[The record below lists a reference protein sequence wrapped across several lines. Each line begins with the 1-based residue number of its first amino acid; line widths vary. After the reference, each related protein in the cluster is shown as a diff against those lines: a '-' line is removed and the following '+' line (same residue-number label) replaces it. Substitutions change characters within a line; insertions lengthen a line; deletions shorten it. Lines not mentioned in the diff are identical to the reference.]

1 MKKMCENYCIICK
14 PSIEAILMK
23 YMTTGQSSHSLILFI
38 FRFAYVTPIQYNDKK
53 KKGLS

>member
-14 PSIEAILMK
+14 PSVEAILMK